1 MVQNRLKLRR
11 TTIKLSV
18 NHRKDNA
25 MQTSKSTKSNINQ
38 DLKEAFALWEKKKG
52 EYLYYS
58 GKTSGDESINLVAF
72 IVKDKKNPK
81 QPDIQIYEQ
90 AEKGAEKREVATL
103 WKNTSKA
110 GKDYYS
116 GFTNEKEKI
125 IAFIN
130 EDTKGGKYPSIR
142 AYYKPVSE

>member
-1 MVQNRLKLRR
+1 MAEAATDQDAGDLLKKAKETLAAKKAHQNALQK
-11 TTIKLSV
+11 
-18 NHRKDNA
+18 
-25 MQTSKSTKSNINQ
+25 NQ
-38 DLKEAFALWEKKKG
+38 PEKKKG

-116 GFTNEKEKI
+116 GFTNEKEKL

-130 EDTKGGKYPSIR
+130 ADTKGGKYPSIR